1 MSPTPIHPLSGV
13 YAGVIL
19 EQRGDLN
26 AMDQKVWFWRVARQ
40 PDLVKIRWLG
50 PAQIV
55 MKECKNDGTQL
66 IRCAA
71 HHVSAD
77 VKSLDHAL
85 ADTQSALNTASRSR
99 GVTRFYDLH
108 RPIWLK
114 WRTVNTV
121 MPPPLSEHHEMAPPR
136 QRHPLT
142 MPDRQD
148 TTPNPPT
155 DGGYINLSDPPM
167 DYTGRSKQ
175 DA

>member
-1 MSPTPIHPLSGV
+1 MLRAAVTAVRGMSPTPIHPLSGV

-108 RPIWLK
+108 QANLAE
-114 WRTVNTV
+114 VEDG
-121 MPPPLSEHHEMAPPR
+121 EH
-136 QRHPLT
+136 
-142 MPDRQD
+142 
-148 TTPNPPT
+148 
-155 DGGYINLSDPPM
+155 G
-167 DYTGRSKQ
+167 
-175 DA
+175 DATAIE